1 MGDRVLIQVVNGQEI
16 SPVAY
21 GHWCGDRTPEIV
33 ARLKRRMKDR
43 PGDVSYTFA
52 RLVQEMTNGD
62 DGALSFGCWNADVS
76 VGSDG
81 RITAKDSHGDAGC
94 VIIDVSRGFRC
105 DCLGGYLSADKDGM
119 PKIASEVER
128 AAEGTP

>member
-62 DGALSFGCWNADVS
+62 DGALSFGCWNATK
-76 VGSDG
+76 
-81 RITAKDSHGDAGC
+81 RLTAKDSHGDAGC
-94 VIIDVSRGFRC
+94 VIIDVSKGFQC
-105 DCLGGYLSADKDGM
+105 TCTGGYLVADSDGM
-119 PKIASEVER
+119 PRLATEAEL
-128 AAEGTP
+128 AAM